1 VHSISGMTRRNKTAA
16 AAVIPSSFSQTLS
29 IYILSAL
36 LLVLASSALVWAAPF
51 AKDFQFT
58 QPDNSRITLQGQGDE
73 FHAVFETK
81 AGYTVLFDPKTKA
94 YYYATRAADGKSL
107 VSTGVL
113 AHDKPPRGLN
123 QHIRIDAAAA
133 AAAARAKRV
142 KWDQEI
148 GLSERWKQLKAK
160 KLGDLRKPDSP
171 TLAAAPE
178 ASATGNGSSIVLA
191 PPSSTTLGVKQGLT
205 LLIDFSDDP
214 ATIASS
220 EIDSFLNSDS
230 YSGYGN
236 NGSVKKYFSDVSNG
250 QLTYTNVVIAYV
262 RMAQPKSYYNDTSVA
277 DNCGDQGRLLINDAL
292 TILKARPDYTSTIL
306 PTLNALTADAY
317 GNVAAF
323 NVYFA
328 GANSGVWSNGLWPH
342 SWVLA
347 SPVALGNGKNL
358 YYYQIT
364 NVGSALE
371 LGTFCHE
378 NGHMLCDFPDL
389 YDYDYDS
396 KGGAGVFSLMG
407 YGGGGTNP
415 SQVDAYLKRAAG
427 WATTID
433 LTSVSN
439 STATLTAAPTS
450 GYNTFYRY
458 QKPGISTEYY
468 LFENRQKTGRDSGL
482 PAAGIAIWHVDELG
496 DRDNQSLTPNTSH
509 ANYELTLVQADNLW
523 HFENNQNSGDVNDLY
538 YPANTATAYSN
549 TFHASSLPSATW
561 WDGTGSALTFNSFST
576 SAATMTFSVAPAV
589 TKTLT
594 VSKTGSGSGT
604 ISSSPAGISC
614 GSSCSNSFVQNSS
627 VILTA
632 NADSNAMFSGWSGG
646 GCSGTGTCTVSLTT
660 DTTVSASFVP
670 ATTTTV
676 LSQSFDAS
684 TTPTGWT
691 ITDNAGTGAVWR
703 FDNPQGYPNDT
714 GGTGNFA
721 IADSDYAGTVNMDTE
736 LRTPVLNLAAYSVV
750 LLKFKTFFDHYSSE
764 IANVDISSNGAAG
777 PWTTVWSKSLVDYIG
792 SEQIDISSL
801 AAGRSNVMV
810 RFRYYNA
817 NYDNDWDI
825 DDVVVTGI
833 IPASQPTLTVNHA
846 YTAAG
851 VVKGGGSISG
861 SGISCSSVNGGTKTG
876 TCSASF
882 NSGSTVTLAAAAD
895 ANSTF
900 SGWSGGGCSGIGGC
914 SFSITADTTVTG
926 SFAGAYKA
934 KISGGSG
941 YDTLTLAHANAGSGA
956 TILARELHNATT
968 LAVEPFVEDLTI
980 TKPITLKGGYNAG
993 FSSNAGIYS
1002 TLSGILT
1009 IGGTSGSLT
1018 VENLIVQ

>member
-1 VHSISGMTRRNKTAA
+1 VHSISGMTRRDKTV
-16 AAVIPSSFSQTLS
+16 AAVMRHPSYKRLS
-29 IYILSAL
+29 VGILFAL
-36 LLVLASSALVWAAPF
+36 LCVLASSALVWAAPF

-81 AGYTVLFDPKTKA
+81 TGYTVLFDPKTKA

-178 ASATGNGSSIVLA
+178 TSATGNGSSSVLA

-214 ATIASS
+214 ATIADS

-262 RMAQPKSYYNDTSVA
+262 RMAQPKSYYNDISVD

-292 TILKARPDYTSTIL
+292 AILKARPDYTSTIL

-328 GANSGVWSNGLWPH
+328 GATSGVWSNGLWPH

-364 NVGSALE
+364 NVGSSLE

-396 KGGAGVFSLMG
+396 IGGAGKFSLMG

-458 QKPGISTEYY
+458 QKPGVSTEYY

-523 HFENNQNSGDVNDLY
+523 HFENNQNSGDANDLY

-549 TFHASSLPSATW
+549 AFHASSLPSAVW

-589 TKTLT
+589 TRTLT

-632 NADSNAMFSGWSGG
+632 TADSNAMFSGWSGG

-676 LSQSFDAS
+676 LSESFDAG
-684 TTPTGWT
+684 TTPTGWS

-833 IPASQPTLTVNHA
+833 IPVSQPTLTVNHA

-926 SFAGAYKA
+926 SFAGAYKVR
-934 KISGGSG
+934 ISGGNG
-941 YDTLTLAHANAGSGA
+941 YDTLTLAHTNAASGA
-956 TILARELHNATT
+956 TILARQLHNATT
-968 LAVEPFVEDLTI
+968 LAEEPFTENLTV
-980 TKPITLKGGYNAG
+980 TKAVTLKGGYNAG
-993 FSSNAGIYS
+993 FSSNAGLYS

-1009 IGGTSGSLT
+1009 IGDAGGSLT
-1018 VENLIVQ
+1018 VENLIIR